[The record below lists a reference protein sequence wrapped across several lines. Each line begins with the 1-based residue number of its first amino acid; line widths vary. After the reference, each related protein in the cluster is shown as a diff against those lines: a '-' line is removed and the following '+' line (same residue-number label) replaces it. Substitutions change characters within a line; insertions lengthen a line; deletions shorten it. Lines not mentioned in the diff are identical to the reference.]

1 MADSSKDPQFS
12 TFREAFCAYYRCR
25 PEAFERKAF
34 WKSVYRHALLFAIP
48 IWLFNRRFFHADLEV
63 IRQFGNCR
71 SAEEFSVVTGEFSTT
86 NRLERSIRRGKLR
99 IRVSGTRLL
108 ALHDRLS
115 RYVRPHAPEVISG
128 YVVSGNALD
137 QSPARSGDPT
147 RGGESAPV
155 RSEGSALVTRRLKQA
170 HDELTTGR
178 PLREVL
184 RSAGYTEDSLI
195 EALDQNASGNP
206 AFAWL
211 RDYLRRE
218 RQLAKLETENAQ
230 LLRKVANLSMEI
242 DRLRD
247 DSSRNSNPIIPGVG

>member
-34 WKSVYRHALLFAIP
+34 WKSVYRHALLFAVP
-48 IWLFNRRFFHADLEV
+48 IWLFNRRFFHADLEL

-71 SAEEFSVVTGEFSTT
+71 SAEELSVATGEFSTT

-108 ALHDRLS
+108 ALHNRLS
-115 RYVRPHAPEVISG
+115 RYVRPHAPDTISG
-128 YVVSGNALD
+128 YVVGGNALD
-137 QSPARSGDPT
+137 PAPARA
-147 RGGESAPV
+147 GESAPV

-170 HDELTTGR
+170 HDELTAGR
-178 PLREVL
+178 SLREVL
-184 RSAGYTEDSLI
+184 RNSGYTEEALI
-195 EALDQNASGNP
+195 EALDQNSAGSP
-206 AFAWL
+206 TFAWL

-218 RQLAKLETENAQ
+218 RQLGRLEAENAQ

-242 DRLRD
+242 DRLRED
-247 DSSRNSNPIIPGVG
+247 AGRNSNPVAPGVG